1 MKQHGRK
8 PVQGQHIAPAVEA
21 ELERR
26 IREQPEIPPAHHA
39 DALGVG
45 RRSAWRI
52 KKKIADGRGGASVTG
67 VAPRSTIIVPAR
79 VRRYLVTAAQNAT
92 EIHRGFWSNL
102 HAYASALG
110 AELLV
115 GPFTYQLG
123 LFDEHGP
130 RPEMFSPELVPYLSR
145 KRIELGPLVFMAD
158 MNTLPTASRPISDLV
173 THARGHWGLVP
184 HAKLQLLSVAGV
196 RNGHASQVMTTGC
209 ATVPNYTERKAGVK
223 AAFHHVI
230 GATIVEIDERDR
242 VFCRQIN
249 AAPDGSFQDLDTMV
263 SNGIVSRGHRIE
275 AATWGDIH
283 VRKLDPLI
291 ARATWGYDPLTR
303 RMESS
308 DSIVDALRPR
318 FQFFH
323 DLLDFEARNPH
334 ELKKDPLH
342 VFETHVAG
350 RDSVEDEVREAVGF
364 LRAAERDW
372 CKSVVVESNH
382 DRFLDR
388 WLDSLG
394 GGGYRQ
400 DPVNA
405 EFFLDMERA
414 RFAARRVEATRDPL
428 DDEAER
434 FSLFRHALA
443 TRDTKGLAGIAFVPE
458 GGSFEICQGVGAIE
472 CGQHGHQGP
481 NGSRGSAV
489 SLSRV
494 ARKMNTAHTHTPT
507 ILEGIYIAGVSA
519 RLNHGYNTG
528 PSSWMQAHT
537 LTYPNGKRTLVTFQD
552 GKWRA

>member
-1 MKQHGRK
+1 MTTAHK
-8 PVQGQHIAPAVEA
+8 PVKGQHIAPEQAA

-26 IREQPEIPPAHHA
+26 IRAGEVPTHA
-39 DALGVG
+39 AKAVGVG
-45 RRSAWRI
+45 KRSAWRI
-52 KKKIADGRGGASVTG
+52 RDKIAAEEVAAKGSP
-67 VAPRSTIIVPAR
+67 VAPRSGIVVLPC

-92 EIHRGFWSNL
+92 EIHRGFWTNL
-102 HAYASALG
+102 NAYAVALG
-110 AELLV
+110 AEVKV

-130 RPEMFSPELVPYLSR
+130 RPEMFAADLVPFLSR
-145 KRIELGPLVFMAD
+145 RREDLGPLVFLAD
-158 MNTLPTASRPISDLV
+158 MNTLPTAARPISDLV
-173 THARGHWGLVP
+173 THARGQWALVP

-196 RNGHASQVMTTGC
+196 RNGHASQIMTTGC

-230 GATIVEIDERDR
+230 GATIVEIDERGR
-242 VFCRQIN
+242 IFCRQIN
-249 AAPDGSFQDLDTMV
+249 AAPDGSFQDLDAV
-263 SNGIVSRGHRIE
+263 VANGIVTRGHRIE

-283 VRKLDPLI
+283 VRKLDPLV
-291 ARATWGYDPLTR
+291 ARATWGYDPATGR
-303 RMESS
+303 TEAG
-308 DSIVDALRPR
+308 DSLVDVLRPR

-350 RDSVEDEVREAVGF
+350 RDSVEDEIREAARF
-364 LRAAERDW
+364 LRQAERDW

-394 GGGYRQ
+394 GGGYRH

-405 EFFLDMERA
+405 EFFLEMERA

-428 DDEAER
+428 DDGAER

-443 TRDTKGLAGIAFVPE
+443 TRDPKGLAGIAFVPE

-481 NGSRGSAV
+481 NGSRGSAA

-494 ARKMNTAHTHTPT
+494 ARKMNIGHTHTPT
-507 ILEGIYIAGVSA
+507 ILEGVYIAGVSA
-519 RLNHGYNTG
+519 RLDHGYNTG